1 MDKPY
6 STRISGFYVLGLEE
20 RTSNAAESDPAT
32 AKIPILWGRFYG
44 DNLAAQ
50 IPKRLD
56 KGRPYGVY
64 FDYEGDH
71 GGAYSVLAGYQV
83 RSLESA
89 QPGMMGLSI
98 PSGKYQVFTAKGAAE
113 VPRAWA
119 NIWEYFAKAK
129 AKRSYQ
135 YDFEVY
141 EGEEKVSIYI
151 GVK

>member
-1 MDKPY
+1 
-6 STRISGFYVLGLEE
+6 
-20 RTSNAAESDPAT
+20 
-32 AKIPILWGRFYG
+32 
-44 DNLAAQ
+44 
-50 IPKRLD
+50 
-56 KGRPYGVY
+56 
-64 FDYEGDH
+64 
-71 GGAYSVLAGYQV
+71 
-83 RSLESA
+83 
-89 QPGMMGLSI
+89 
-98 PSGKYQVFTAKGAAE
+98 VFTAKGAAE